1 VALLLADVSPN
12 LVNLDTAAGKLA
24 HLLIHEPCATVA
36 DFDQQPTDCV
46 AVRARHPFGAADRV
60 ALDQAIDDL
69 GAAAE
74 WHAIHAISPTT
85 GTIVYSSDIR
95 IKKNSLRCM
104 SIVDTFLAAF
114 WRLPMKTENIL
125 VRAQPDEKLAF
136 QQAADLAGISLSAWI
151 RERLRLAA
159 IRELEGAGRAI
170 PFVSQIPLRNV
181 NG

>member
-1 VALLLADVSPN
+1 LITEPAGIVERRHVALLLADVSPN

-24 HLLIHEPCATVA
+24 HLLIHEPCAAVA

-74 WHAIHAISPTT
+74 WYAIHAISPTT

-95 IKKNSLRCM
+95 IKKFRCVVGRLL
-104 SIVDTFLAAF
+104 IRF
-114 WRLPMKTENIL
+114 WQLFGGYR
-125 VRAQPDEKLAF
+125 
-136 QQAADLAGISLSAWI
+136 
-151 RERLRLAA
+151 
-159 IRELEGAGRAI
+159 
-170 PFVSQIPLRNV
+170 
-181 NG
+181 